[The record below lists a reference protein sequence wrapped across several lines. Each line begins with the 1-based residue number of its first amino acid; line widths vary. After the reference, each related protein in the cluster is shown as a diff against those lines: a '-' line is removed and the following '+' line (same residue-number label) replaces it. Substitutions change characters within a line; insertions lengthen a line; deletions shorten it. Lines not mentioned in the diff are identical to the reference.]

1 MNDNFHFALECK
13 LIFTCVHTVRLNN
26 DILSISNVMLSVNE
40 REITKFIGLNAV

>member
-13 LIFTCVHTVRLNN
+13 LIYAWVHTVRLYS
-26 DILSISNVMLSVNE
+26 DILSVSEVMLSVNE